1 MLDLYVLTKLV
12 FKVLHDHV
20 VTIKAFYLLKG
31 VSFGVT
37 CVSLSKQ
44 HLSEFEFREHSYLFF
59 SFIFFYLLIKPCQF
73 NKTILSFCLVFSTDL
88 SVYTPE
94 DSVSLARLK
103 KRGSRKKDL
112 PVI

>member
-73 NKTILSFCLVFSTDL
+73 NKTILSFCLVFSTEKL
-88 SVYTPE
+88 Q
-94 DSVSLARLK
+94 LK
-103 KRGSRKKDL
+103 PVGLHSRG
-112 PVI
+112 